1 MSFLIDTNVISE
13 IRKGARC
20 DPKVA
25 AWYAT
30 VEDSDLFLSALVLGE
45 IRRGIEL
52 ARPRDPAK
60 ADALQTWLE
69 SVVAAFGDRVIS
81 VDVAVSDEWGRMS
94 AMRPIPVIDGLLGA
108 TAKVHDLTLV
118 TRNDSD
124 IRGLGVRALNPFKSK
139 H

>member
-20 DPKVA
+20 DSKVA
-25 AWYAT
+25 AWFAT

-52 ARPRDPAK
+52 ARPRDPSK
-60 ADALQTWLE
+60 ADALQAWLE
-69 SVVAAFGDRVIS
+69 SVVAAFGDRVLS
-81 VDVAVSDEWGRMS
+81 VDVAVSDQWGRMS
-94 AMRPIPVIDGLLGA
+94 AMRPIPVVDGLLGA

-124 IRGLGVRALNPFKSK
+124 IRGLGVRTLNPFKGK